1 MSDELKKQLEAERN
15 LSDELAAAL
24 GGKGDA
30 IAALRRYADSLSDL
44 KDKIEVI
51 RYSEMHVGGWRSM
64 LSRANDELEF
74 AESLSNGLA
83 ADSISDARARIFAAK
98 LARERADLTAA
109 LVREVR
115 ALIERLD
122 DYGSRTEKV
131 REILKEFA

>member
-1 MSDELKKQLEAERN
+1 MSDVLAEERN
-15 LSDELAAAL
+15 IADELASAL
-24 GGKGDA
+24 GGKSDA
-30 IAALRRYADSLSDL
+30 IAALRRYANSLSEL

-64 LSRANDELEF
+64 LSRADDDLEF
-74 AESLSNGLA
+74 AESLSHGLA
-83 ADSISDARARIFAAK
+83 ADSISDARARICAAK
-98 LARERADLTAA
+98 LAREKADLTAA

-131 REILKEFA
+131 REILREFA